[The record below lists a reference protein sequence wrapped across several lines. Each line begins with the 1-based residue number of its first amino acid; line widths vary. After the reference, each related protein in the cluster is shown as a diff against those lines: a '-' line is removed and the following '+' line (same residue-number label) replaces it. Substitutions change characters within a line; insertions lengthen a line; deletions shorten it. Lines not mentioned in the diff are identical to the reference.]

1 MRSLKDRIPLKTPE
15 QLAQESL
22 EEGRKRLASILEA
35 DQKG

>member
-1 MRSLKDRIPLKTPE
+1 LKMPE

-22 EEGRKRLASILEA
+22 EEGRKKLAAILEA